1 MSTRISLN
9 DCLLSLFSVSPLKY
23 LRSVFTVC
31 SLWQELDIRQAGMSQ
46 SSKLRGFRQNR
57 KIKKPIG
64 KEKCCQTNRTWATQP
79 FLHHEEI
86 ERGYCKTHTHT
97 HTSQTQN
104 SHIWEKENRHAEGA
118 RDKDVRAQLSVFSF
132 GSIFISFSVCLLL
145 KVILGLV
152 VRGRI

>member
-31 SLWQELDIRQAGMSQ
+31 SLWQELDIRQAGMTQ

-57 KIKKPIG
+57 KIRKPIG

-86 ERGYCKTHTHT
+86 ESTHAHT

-104 SHIWEKENRHAEGA
+104 SHIREKENRHAEGA
-118 RDKDVRAQLSVFSF
+118 RDKDIHAQLSMCSL
-132 GSIFISFSVCLLL
+132 GYIFISFSVCLLL

>member
-31 SLWQELDIRQAGMSQ
+31 SLWQELDIRQAGMTQ

-57 KIKKPIG
+57 KIRKRIG

-86 ERGYCKTHTHT
+86 KNTHMHAHT

-104 SHIWEKENRHAEGA
+104 SHIREKENRRAERA
-118 RDKDVRAQLSVFSF
+118 RDEDFHAQLSMFSF